1 MIYTSHLIA
10 CYIQSPYIGTDK
22 VLAIRQR
29 KLEAA
34 TNEFA
39 AMYALAIQDHEAEQ
53 MRQKESAEMAAVAAT
68 AASEAAAVVVADNA
82 AAAAV
87 TMQGIS
93 SDRYVR
99 LLVYSL
105 GV

>member
-1 MIYTSHLIA
+1 MTHSSHVIA

-22 VLAIRQR
+22 VLAILQR

-34 TNEFA
+34 VNEN
-39 AMYALAIQDHEAEQ
+39 ALAVQDHEAEQ

-82 AAAAV
+82 NSSAAAAAV
-87 TMQGIS
+87 TLQEIS
-93 SDRYVR
+93 SDRYV
-99 LLVYSL
+99 
-105 GV
+105 